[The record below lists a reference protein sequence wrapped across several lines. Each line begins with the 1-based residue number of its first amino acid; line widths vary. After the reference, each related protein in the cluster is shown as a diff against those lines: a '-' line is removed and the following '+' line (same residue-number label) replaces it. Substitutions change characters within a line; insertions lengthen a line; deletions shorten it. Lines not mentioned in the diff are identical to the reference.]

1 MEKIFAAGKGAR
13 IINVSSLGYI
23 SGGKEAYNP
32 WLAYAQSK
40 TANILFASSLARR
53 LKSRG
58 VLAFAL
64 NPGYVTQEMFA
75 EGYAMTLKSLDGA
88 KMPPLVPKTLA
99 EGSLT
104 TIYAA
109 LDPTLTGH
117 SGAFLSDCAIYTDLR
132 DHAVGKEK
140 EEKLWLLSEELVGE
154 RFNHR

>member
-1 MEKIFAAGKGAR
+1 
-13 IINVSSLGYI
+13 
-23 SGGKEAYNP
+23 
-32 WLAYAQSK
+32 
-40 TANILFASSLARR
+40 
-53 LKSRG
+53 
-58 VLAFAL
+58 
-64 NPGYVTQEMFA
+64 
-75 EGYAMTLKSLDGA
+75 MTLKSLDGA